1 MIKFN
6 VSENQF
12 GNLEKIFIVERTER
26 KKIKDIINNYKQGS
40 IVCIGGANKYKVYHC
55 SLMFYNNFLKKI
67 KNWDKKIYKIEFKSY
82 ITR

>member
-40 IVCIGGANKYKVYHC
+40 IVCIGGANKYKVDHY